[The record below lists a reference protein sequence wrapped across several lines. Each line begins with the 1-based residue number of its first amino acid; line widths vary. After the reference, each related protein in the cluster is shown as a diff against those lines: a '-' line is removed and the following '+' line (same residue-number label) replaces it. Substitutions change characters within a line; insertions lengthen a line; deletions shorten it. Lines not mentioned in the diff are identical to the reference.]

1 MAGVT
6 DVKSICK
13 VLDQLKADLAALEET
28 GKGIPAIEKNAV
40 RMRGALR
47 QLEVQFK
54 DLEDSIGGI

>member
-1 MAGVT
+1 MAVVT

-54 DLEDSIGGI
+54 DLEDSIGGV